1 MKDYQPNR
9 VALTIFVAFAL
20 LWTVSISSMATD
32 RVATAEVTSSTV
44 DHTSHQQQIVATIQD
59 ELDVVVNADVSDFEV
74 GPETSPVVEIS
85 SQILAE
91 ERARIMRELDL
102 SRDGLKRWVGNEIDQ
117 TRQKIE
123 ALDSRIEARI
133 DAMTPEVLPVQQQ
146 YVPGN
151 HRDKVERMIYPVV
164 QLRGNGTVGSGVVL
178 SSVQVNENQWATW
191 IVTAY
196 HVVEEVRDFSS
207 DEVVVREIRFFDPD
221 LGRLGSEIHEGVE
234 IASLASSDLSLVRVH
249 LAERWAYLAI
259 PASEKACLQL
269 SVFDSV
275 YAVGCPLGN
284 QPLPTIGE
292 ISSQYKPVADEVFWM
307 VSAPTFFGNSG
318 GGIFLAGDGRLVGIS
333 SMIYTYGKRSP
344 MVVPHMG
351 LFVPLQTVR
360 SWLRREGFA
369 HLIGDPGPLTPVPA
383 ASSPEQAKSSVSGSF

>member
-20 LWTVSISSMATD
+20 LWTVSISPMATD
-32 RVATAEVTSSTV
+32 QVATAEVTSSTV

-59 ELDVVVNADVSDFEV
+59 ELDAVVNAEVSDFEV
-74 GPETSPVVEIS
+74 GPSTSPVVEIS

-133 DAMTPEVLPVQQQ
+133 DAMTPEVSPVPQQ

-178 SSVQVNENQWATW
+178 SSVQVDENQWATW

-207 DEVVVREIRFFDPD
+207 DEVVVREIRFFD
-221 LGRLGSEIHEGVE
+221 LGHGRLGSEIHEGVE
-234 IASLASSDLSLVRVH
+234 IASLAASDLSLVRVQMTY
-249 LAERWAYLAI
+249 RWAFLAI

>member
-9 VALTIFVAFAL
+9 AALAIFVAMAL
-20 LWTVSISSMATD
+20 LWSVSISPMASEQ
-32 RVATAEVTSSTV
+32 VATAEAVSSTV
-44 DHTSHQQQIVATIQD
+44 DHGATQPQFVADLQD
-59 ELDVVVNADVSDFEV
+59 ELDVVINSEVSDFEIA
-74 GPETSPVVEIS
+74 PETSPVAELS
-85 SQILAE
+85 SQILEE

-102 SRDGLKRWVGNEIDQ
+102 TSDGLKRWVDNEIDQ
-117 TRQKIE
+117 THQKIE

-133 DAMTPEVLPVQQQ
+133 DAMGPAKSPAQRQ

-151 HRDKVERMIYPVV
+151 HRNKVERMIYPVV
-164 QLRGNGTVGSGVVL
+164 QLRGNGTVGSGVVV
-178 SSVQVNENQWATW
+178 SSDQVDENQWATW

-207 DEVVVREIRFFDPD
+207 EKVVVREIRFFDPE

-234 IASLASSDLSLVRVH
+234 IASLPASDLSLVRVLLTRQWSF
-249 LAERWAYLAI
+249 LAE
-259 PASEKACLQL
+259 PATEKACLQL
-269 SVFDSV
+269 SVFDTV

-369 HLIGDPGPLTPVPA
+369 HLMGDPGPMTPVPA
-383 ASSPEQAKSSVSGSF
+383 TSSPEEAKGDVSGSF

>member
-1 MKDYQPNR
+1 M
-9 VALTIFVAFAL
+9 
-20 LWTVSISSMATD
+20 
-32 RVATAEVTSSTV
+32 
-44 DHTSHQQQIVATIQD
+44 
-59 ELDVVVNADVSDFEV
+59 
-74 GPETSPVVEIS
+74 
-85 SQILAE
+85 
-91 ERARIMRELDL
+91 
-102 SRDGLKRWVGNEIDQ
+102 
-117 TRQKIE
+117 
-123 ALDSRIEARI
+123 
-133 DAMTPEVLPVQQQ
+133 
-146 YVPGN
+146 
-151 HRDKVERMIYPVV
+151 
-164 QLRGNGTVGSGVVL
+164 
-178 SSVQVNENQWATW
+178 
-191 IVTAY
+191 
-196 HVVEEVRDFSS
+196 
-207 DEVVVREIRFFDPD
+207 
-221 LGRLGSEIHEGVE
+221 E
-234 IASLASSDLSLVRVH
+234 IASLPSSDLSLVRVLLTH
-249 LAERWAYLAI
+249 RWPFLAF

>member
-9 VALTIFVAFAL
+9 VALAIFVAFGL
-20 LWTVSISSMATD
+20 LWSVSISPMAA
-32 RVATAEVTSSTV
+32 RQVATAESASSTI
-44 DHTSHQQQIVATIQD
+44 DHGAGLPYYVSDMQD
-59 ELDVVVNADVSDFEV
+59 ELDVVANAIVTDFEI
-74 GPETSPVVEIS
+74 GPASSPVAKIS
-85 SQILAE
+85 SQILEE

-102 SRDGLKRWVGNEIDQ
+102 SSDGLKRWVGNEIDQ

-133 DAMTPEVLPVQQQ
+133 DAMTPVDAPVQQQ
-146 YVPGN
+146 VPGN
-151 HRDKVERMIYPVV
+151 QRNKVERMIYPVV
-164 QLRGNGTVGSGVVL
+164 QLRGNGTVGSGVVV
-178 SSVQVNENQWATW
+178 SSDQVDENQWATW

-207 DEVVVREIRFFDPD
+207 EEVVVREIRFFDPE

-234 IASLASSDLSLVRVH
+234 IASLPASDLSLVRVQLTRQWPF
-249 LAERWAYLAI
+249 LAD

-269 SVFDSV
+269 SVFDTV

-292 ISSQYKPVADEVFWM
+292 ISSQYKPVAEEVFWM

-369 HLIGDPGPLTPVPA
+369 HLMGDPGPVTPVPA
-383 ASSPEQAKSSVSGSF
+383 TSSPEEAKGDVSGSF